1 MSDSFY
7 KKLIIVVSVLVPVLV
22 TALVFVK
29 IPVEGINLL
38 FFPKFHATL
47 NSITSV
53 LLITGFLFIK
63 RKNITVHKTCMLA
76 AIVVSVVFLG
86 SYVFYH
92 SISEPTKYGGEGF
105 MRPLYF
111 FILITHIILAAGIL
125 PAVLLTVY
133 RGLTNQ
139 IPAHRKIARWTFPVW
154 LYVAV
159 TGVVVYLMM
168 APYYQ

>member
-1 MSDSFY
+1 M
-7 KKLIIVVSVLVPVLV
+7 LVPAVV

-38 FFPKFHATL
+38 FFPKFHAAL
-47 NSITSV
+47 NSITSA
-53 LLITGFLFIK
+53 LLITGFLSIK
-63 RKNITVHKTCMLA
+63 RKNITAHKACMLV
-76 AIVVSVVFLG
+76 AIGMSVLFLL

-92 SISEPTKYGGEGF
+92 AISEPTKYGGEGM

-111 FILITHIILAAGIL
+111 FILLTHIVLAAGIL

-133 RGLTNQ
+133 RALTNQ
-139 IPAHRKIARWTFPVW
+139 IPAHKKIARWTFPVW

-168 APYYQ
+168 APYY

>member
-1 MSDSFY
+1 MSDAFY
-7 KKLIIVVSVLVPVLV
+7 KRLIIAVSMLIPALV

-29 IPVEGINLL
+29 IPVEGVNLL

-53 LLITGFLFIK
+53 LLVSGFFFIK
-63 RKNITVHKTCMLA
+63 RKNIIAHKTCMFG
-76 AIVVSVVFLG
+76 AIGMSVLFLL

-92 SISEPTKYGGEGF
+92 TISEPTKYGGEGI

-111 FILITHIILAAGIL
+111 FILITHIVLAAAIL

-133 RGLTNQ
+133 RALTNQ

-159 TGVVVYLMM
+159 TGVLVYLMM
-168 APYYQ
+168 APYY